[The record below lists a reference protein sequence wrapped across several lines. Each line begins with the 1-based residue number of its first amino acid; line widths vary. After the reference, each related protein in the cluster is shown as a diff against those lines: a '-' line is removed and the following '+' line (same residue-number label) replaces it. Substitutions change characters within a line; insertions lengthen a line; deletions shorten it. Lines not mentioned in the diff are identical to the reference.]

1 MSDNP
6 DFTPDAGE
14 GTEPTADKP
23 KRVRTRRPR
32 AEAVQAEGA
41 EQSLPTNVEA
51 APPAEAV
58 ERQAATSESDGQS
71 APSDPAAMQTEAEGG
86 GARSRR
92 RRRGRK
98 GRGDRPEPIDG
109 EAPQNAGQPS
119 PTRQT
124 VPMALPDVSADVN
137 SLFGI
142 VTSGSFDADAEGS
155 ASPSTAELPAATAGT
170 QEHADDAQTLVGQ
183 PPADQVA
190 EVPDRRV
197 LAPDADAPKLQKV
210 LAQSGLGSRRDLEQ
224 MIADG
229 RVTVNGEPAHT
240 GQRVMQSDRVAIDGK
255 PVRVRTGPSLT
266 RVLAYHKPV
275 GEVVTFNDPQQ
286 RPTVFRNLPRLQH
299 GKWQSVGR
307 LDINTEGLLLFTT
320 SGELANRLMHPRFGI
335 QREYAVRVLGQL
347 DTEGRK
353 KLLDGV
359 VIDGHPCAFLSIEDG
374 GGEGANRWYR
384 VSIAEGRHREVRRLF
399 DAVGMAVSRLIR
411 IRYGCVVLPRGLK
424 RGAWVDL
431 SEDDVKLLR
440 QITGLGVRTPQHE
453 DRDDRPEA
461 RGDKRN
467 GKRSGRQERPDRQ
480 NRPDRAQAPMDQPR
494 DQRDQRDQRGPAR
507 GERQPKS
514 HLSPAR
520 PGVGAGQGKPQ
531 GKGRGGKRSL
541 HEGFGDAALRAREF
555 EGEFEHAEAD
565 HADFTAIPSPLQQTF
580 DQRAARDEQRTRRE
594 LHDDAP
600 IPNPLQQTFDQRALK
615 ADRSST
621 RQPQRDADDD
631 GPIPNPLQQTYDK
644 RMGGGGGGGAGAGG
658 GRRGGSG
665 GPGRGKAG
673 PGRGKGAGNRSPG
686 AGSGG
691 GQPDP
696 LRTAVGYIG
705 ADAARGKGGGG
716 GRRGGGGGGG
726 TGGRGG
732 RGGKRR

>member
-1 MSDNP
+1 
-6 DFTPDAGE
+6 
-14 GTEPTADKP
+14 
-23 KRVRTRRPR
+23 
-32 AEAVQAEGA
+32 
-41 EQSLPTNVEA
+41 
-51 APPAEAV
+51 
-58 ERQAATSESDGQS
+58 
-71 APSDPAAMQTEAEGG
+71 
-86 GARSRR
+86 
-92 RRRGRK
+92 
-98 GRGDRPEPIDG
+98 
-109 EAPQNAGQPS
+109 
-119 PTRQT
+119 
-124 VPMALPDVSADVN
+124 MALPDVSADVN

-142 VTSGSFDADAEGS
+142 VTSGGFDEQDADGAAVAAEL
-155 ASPSTAELPAATAGT
+155 ADEAAVATDAQEQQPDTAEPVATEPSSDEAAGA
-170 QEHADDAQTLVGQ
+170 
-183 PPADQVA
+183 
-190 EVPDRRV
+190 PDRRV

-240 GQRVMQSDRVAIDGK
+240 GQRVMQTDRVAIDGK

-347 DTEGRK
+347 DSAGRA
-353 KLLDGV
+353 KLLEGV
-359 VIDGHPCAFLSIEDG
+359 MIDGHPCAFLSIEDG

-440 QITGLGVRTPQHE
+440 QITGLGVRTHQHE
-453 DRDDRPEA
+453 DRGDRPDARGDNRSGKRRDRHDRPERA
-461 RGDKRN
+461 D
-467 GKRSGRQERPDRQ
+467 
-480 NRPDRAQAPMDQPR
+480 RPDRAPAPMDQPR
-494 DQRDQRDQRGPAR
+494 DQRGAAR

-555 EGEFEHAEAD
+555 EGEFEHVEVD

-580 DQRAARDEQRTRRE
+580 DQRAARDEQRSRRE

-615 ADRSST
+615 ADRSSA
-621 RQPQRDADDD
+621 RQPLRDQDDD

-644 RMGGGGGGGAGAGG
+644 RMGGGGGGGGG
-658 GRRGGSG
+658 GARRGGG
-665 GPGRGKAG
+665 GAGNGPSRGKG
-673 PGRGKGAGNRSPG
+673 SPGRGKGGASGHGNRAPG
-686 AGSGG
+686 AGAGN
-691 GQPDP
+691 QPDP

-716 GRRGGGGGGG
+716 GRRSGGGGGGGG

-732 RGGKRR
+732 RGGSKRR

>member
-6 DFTPDAGE
+6 DFIPDGE
-14 GTEPTADKP
+14 GTEPAADKP
-23 KRVRTRRPR
+23 KRARTRRPR
-32 AEAVQAEGA
+32 AEAAAVDAVVGGSPEPAVPAAAGQA
-41 EQSLPTNVEA
+41 A
-51 APPAEAV
+51 APVSEALAPAGAPG
-58 ERQAATSESDGQS
+58 ERVDV
-71 APSDPAAMQTEAEGG
+71 EGG

-98 GRGDRPEPIDG
+98 GRSDRTDAAPGDD
-109 EAPQNAGQPS
+109 NAAVQSG
-119 PTRQT
+119 RQQ
-124 VPMALPDVSADVN
+124 PMALPDVSADVH
-137 SLFGI
+137 SLFDI
-142 VTSGSFDADAEGS
+142 VTSGGFDSDADAAAAPAAADEAL
-155 ASPSTAELPAATAGT
+155 ASPEAADAAVPAAANDR
-170 QEHADDAQTLVGQ
+170 ADDG
-183 PPADQVA
+183 P
-190 EVPDRRV
+190 ERRV

-255 PVRVRTGPSLT
+255 PVRVRMGPSLT

-335 QREYAVRVLGQL
+335 EREYAVRVLGQL
-347 DTEGRK
+347 DTDSRN
-353 KLLDGV
+353 KLLEGV
-359 VIDGHPCAFLSIEDG
+359 PIDGHPCAFLRIEDG
-374 GGEGANRWYR
+374 GGEGANRWYK
-384 VSIAEGRHREVRRLF
+384 VAIAEGRHREVRRLF

-411 IRYGCVVLPRGLK
+411 IRYGCVVLPRGLR

-440 QITGLGVRTPQHE
+440 QITGLGVRTPQHPQKE
-453 DRDDRPEA
+453 HRGETRGDPRGDVRGDV

-467 GKRSGRQERPDRQ
+467 GKRTDRSDRGERPERPDR
-480 NRPDRAQAPMDQPR
+480 DQPIR
-494 DQRDQRDQRGPAR
+494 DDQRGPPR
-507 GERQPKS
+507 GERQPAS

-520 PGVGAGQGKPQ
+520 PGVGGDPRGKPY
-531 GKGRGGKRSL
+531 GKGRGNKNSM

-555 EGEFEHAEAD
+555 EGEFSHDEAD
-565 HADFTAIPSPLQQTF
+565 HAADFTAIPSPLQQTF
-580 DQRAARDEQRTRRE
+580 DQRAARDEARARRE

-615 ADRSST
+615 ADRSSA
-621 RQPQRDADDD
+621 RQPQRDSDDD

-644 RMGGGGGGGAGAGG
+644 RMGGGGGGGAGGG
-658 GRRGGSG
+658 DARRGG
-665 GPGRGKAG
+665 GPGRGKGG
-673 PGRGKGAGNRSPG
+673 PGRGKGGRAAG
-686 AGSGG
+686 GSA
-691 GQPDP
+691 QPDP
-696 LRTAVGYIG
+696 MRTAVGYIG
-705 ADAARGKGGGG
+705 ADAARGKGSGG
-716 GRRGGGGGGG
+716 GRRGGGGGGGG